1 MKKKYIIIL
10 SLFLC
15 LNNLYAQRP
24 NTKKIS
30 IPYILQPVN
39 PLDDNIK
46 YYSSSFVNNSTN
58 YQASGLSPK
67 LKGFQLLN
75 EGEVDLN
82 IRFVI
87 NSSSFTSIVEK
98 VNYKEK
104 INDSTYVNKVGGV
117 FKVNAKIN
125 HSCYLTDKR
134 TDKKLISNEG
144 HIERKLFVS
153 SRFSTVQAA
162 IDARNS
168 SAQSR
173 GVSLIN
179 DMSRASVIAF
189 ERRLN
194 NEYGFPLFYHSI
206 PFARGRG
213 RKHDYSDLEE
223 AFNDFKTFTEII
235 KSAFEGENHP
245 RFGNFTLEMNNEI
258 IAKLNNC
265 ITIWKNAIE
274 EYDSKKRK
282 AKIGSKIIDNIYL
295 NLSAAHF
302 LHEDWK
308 EVYETLSKVKIK
320 KREIKTANNL
330 LNLSKDIENRKLIN
344 QNKAMGKFGHISDL
358 SKAMNLGEIINPNAQ
373 LNRQQAIAKLK
384 EAKDLLELDM
394 MSKEEF
400 DALKSELYP
409 IIRGN

>member
-1 MKKKYIIIL
+1 MKKKYIIIF
-10 SLFLC
+10 SLFLSLC

-39 PLDDNIK
+39 PLDDNVK

-58 YQASGLSPK
+58 YQPSGYSPK

-75 EGEVDLN
+75 EGEVDLS

-87 NSSSFTSIVEK
+87 NSSSFTSVVEK

-104 INDSTYVNKVGGV
+104 INDSTYVNKVGGL

-134 TDKKLISNEG
+134 TDKKLIFNEG

-153 SRFSTVQAA
+153 SRFSTIQAA
-162 IDARNS
+162 TDARNS

-179 DMSRASVIAF
+179 DMSRESIKAF

-223 AFNDFKTFTEII
+223 AFNDFKTVTEII
-235 KSAFEGENHP
+235 KSAFEGENHA
-245 RFGNFTLEMNNEI
+245 RFGNFTLEMSNEI
-258 IAKLNNC
+258 TSKLDNC

-282 AKIGSKIIDNIYL
+282 AKIGSKIIDYIYL
-295 NLSAAHF
+295 NLSAAYF
-302 LHEDWK
+302 LHEDWE

-344 QNKAMGKFGHISDL
+344 QNK
-358 SKAMNLGEIINPNAQ
+358 
-373 LNRQQAIAKLK
+373 LK
-384 EAKDLLELDM
+384 IVL
-394 MSKEEF
+394 
-400 DALKSELYP
+400 
-409 IIRGN
+409 